1 MLQVMIRDDDM
12 NVRKCLR
19 QLIPWPETG
28 CEIVAEASNGAEGLE
43 RFHAVRPDVVIS
55 DLKMP
60 EMSGEELCTRIRA
73 VSDHVAI
80 IFLSAYEDFNV
91 SRQALHYGVMEYIL
105 KPIDTK
111 KLKQI
116 TELLRQLSAAFH
128 NRSFVH
134 SLLQG
139 DSFPDELSLEFRNGN
154 AAYFEALFQK
164 LSDSLE
170 TDFSLL
176 LNVCTVL
183 INLLFDTLEK
193 LDESGE
199 SLHRQRQTAL
209 AELSGFSRKTEATA
223 FCRELY
229 FDYLTGQ
236 APGAKEQSFG
246 GRTVEQVKLYIMK
259 NLHWQQLGL
268 PAIAAHFGFSE
279 DYLSKLFKREAGEN
293 ISSYIT
299 CLRLNHACRL
309 LKNTQLTISEI
320 ALACGY
326 SSSNYFC
333 RSFKK
338 QLELTPNEY
347 RLHEISRNRSFP

>member
-1 MLQVMIRDDDM
+1 MLKVMIIDDDM

-43 RFHAVRPDVVIS
+43 RFHAARPDVVIS

-60 EMSGEELCTRIRA
+60 EMSGEELCARIRA

-80 IFLSAYEDFNV
+80 IFLSAYEDFNAA
-91 SRQALHYGVMEYIL
+91 RHALHYGVTEYIL
-105 KPIDTK
+105 KPIDSK
-111 KLKQI
+111 KLRQI
-116 TELLRQLSAAFH
+116 TEILSQLSSAFD
-128 NRSFVH
+128 NRTFVRG
-134 SLLQG
+134 LLQG
-139 DSFPDELSLEFRNGN
+139 NSILEEVSLELRNRN
-154 AAYFEALFQK
+154 TEYFKTLFQNI
-164 LSDSLE
+164 SDSPE
-170 TDFSLL
+170 ADFSLL
-176 LNVCTVL
+176 LNLCTVL
-183 INLLFDTLEK
+183 LNLLFDTLEK
-193 LDESGE
+193 LDESVE
-199 SLHRQRQTAL
+199 SLSRLRQTAL
-209 AELSGFSRKTEATA
+209 AELSGFSRKTEAAA

-229 FDYLTGQ
+229 FDYLTGR
-236 APGAKEQSFG
+236 APGTKEQSFG
-246 GRTVEQVKLYIMK
+246 GRTVEQVKLYIMQ
-259 NLHWQQLGL
+259 NLNWQQLGL

-279 DYLSKLFKREAGEN
+279 DYLSKLFKRETGEN

-338 QLELTPNEY
+338 QLDLTPNEY
-347 RLHEISRNRSFP
+347 RLHEISRTATHE